1 MSRLSLEDGKKMR
14 LSRQKAGMVFSHA
27 IGLQKPSLSNKV
39 KLDDLEY
46 IGSLR
51 HVD

>member
-1 MSRLSLEDGKKMR
+1 MSRLSLENGKR
-14 LSRQKAGMVFSHA
+14 LSRQKTGMVFSHA
-27 IGLQKPSLSNKV
+27 IGLQKPLLSNKV
-39 KLDDLEY
+39 TLDDLEY